1 MTKVYTGIGARN
13 TPSPVLNKIIYIA
26 KDLAQ
31 QGWILRSGGSDGA
44 DTAFEDGCNLSK
56 GEKQIYLP
64 WKGFNSNSSNLYLDL
79 KDDEFGIQT
88 QAWDIA
94 ASVHPAWN
102 KLKHGVRLL
111 HTRNV
116 FQILGWDL
124 KSPTGMV
131 VAWTSHGK
139 EIGGTRTGL
148 VLAKQYNIPI
158 INLAVDEFKI
168 PERKKLH
175 CVWKGEKG
183 E

>member
-1 MTKVYTGIGARN
+1 VWGGVKMTKVYTGIGARN

-26 KDLAQ
+26 KELASKN
-31 QGWILRSGGSDGA
+31 WILRSGGADGA

-64 WKGFNSNSSNLYLDL
+64 WKGFNKSDSNLYLNLANRAHMDAF
-79 KDDEFGIQT
+79 E
-88 QAWDIA
+88 IA
-94 ASVHPAWN
+94 KSIHPAWN
-102 KLKHGVRLL
+102 KLKYGAKLL

-139 EIGGTRTGL
+139 EIGGTRTAL
-148 VLAKQYNIPI
+148 VLARQYNIPI

-168 PERKKLH
+168 PEHLK
-175 CVWKGEKG
+175 
-183 E
+183 